1 MFFYHYLSAYKYQY
15 LCLDYV
21 TFEYLIL
28 KVYWVAQN
36 ITLPFINM
44 FMKNIVMDDHKIKTS
59 INSENKNN
67 NNRDD
72 NNNSNNKTNKDAV
85 FLVGFRYSA
94 KLNS

>member
-1 MFFYHYLSAYKYQY
+1 
-15 LCLDYV
+15 
-21 TFEYLIL
+21 
-28 KVYWVAQN
+28 
-36 ITLPFINM
+36 
-44 FMKNIVMDDHKIKTS
+44 MKNIVMDDHKIKTS

-72 NNNSNNKTNKDAV
+72 NNNNNNKTNKDAV